1 MSDVDEDKQRN
12 EAQRIDLLF
21 LGNFVHQLVNPLNGV
36 AGTLDNV
43 VEGVYKGA
51 EINQKI
57 NAARAQIEQCI
68 HLTKNLAFFS
78 EISSEQ
84 KILSAPKKEGVVILP
99 QSIIEALQFY
109 AELGAKRSIKIG
121 LMDKVT
127 QYKIKGRPEALRQ
140 VFMNLFDNAV
150 KYGLSNTTIT
160 VTPSVQK
167 KTGALRVLFE
177 NHSIG
182 FSSSDAEN
190 IFLLGF
196 RSVEAKSSI
205 ALSTGLGLYLCREIM
220 RSFFNGD
227 VIAGHS
233 KKRGISTFTVIF
245 PKGSWYLS

>member
-1 MSDVDEDKQRN
+1 MDNIDQDNQRN

-43 VEGVYKGA
+43 VDGIYKGP

-78 EISSEQ
+78 EISSE
-84 KILSAPKKEGVVILP
+84 KKVLSAPKKEGVVILP

-109 AELGAKRSIKIG
+109 SELGAKKHITIG
-121 LMDKVT
+121 LTDRIT

-150 KYGLSNTTIT
+150 KYGIPDTRVI
-160 VTPSVQK
+160 VTPTVQK
-167 KTGALRVLFE
+167 KTGALRVSFQ
-177 NHSIG
+177 NHSVG
-182 FSSSDAEN
+182 FSSSDSEK
-190 IFLLGF
+190 IFLLGY

-220 RSFFNGD
+220 RNFFNGD
-227 VIAGHS
+227 IAAEHS
-233 KKRGISTFTVIF
+233 QKLGVSTFTVIF
-245 PKGSWYLS
+245 PKESWSI

>member
-1 MSDVDEDKQRN
+1 MSEVEEDKQRN

-43 VEGVYKGA
+43 VGGVYQGA

-78 EISSEQ
+78 EISSDQ
-84 KILSAPKKEGVVILP
+84 KILSPPKKEGVVILP

-109 AELGAKRSIKIG
+109 AELGAKRNIKIG
-121 LMDKVT
+121 LMDRVT

-150 KYGLSNTTIT
+150 KYGLSNTKIT
-160 VTPSVQK
+160 VVPTVQK
-167 KTGALRVLFE
+167 KTGALRVSFE

-182 FSSSDAEN
+182 FSSNDADN

-220 RSFFNGD
+220 RGFFNGD
-227 VIAGHS
+227 VIAEHS
-233 KKRGISTFTVIF
+233 NKRGISKFTVIF
-245 PKGSWYLS
+245 PKGSWYL

>member
-1 MSDVDEDKQRN
+1 MSESIEEINVRQD
-12 EAQRIDLLF
+12 AQRIDLLF

-43 VEGVYKGA
+43 VEGIYKGA

-84 KILSAPKKEGVVILP
+84 KMLSAPKKEGIVILP

-109 AELGAKRSIKIG
+109 AELGAKKDMKIS
-121 LMDKVT
+121 LLDKVT
-127 QYKIKGRPEALRQ
+127 QYKVKGRPEALRQ

-150 KYGLSNTTIT
+150 KYGLKGSHVT
-160 VTPSVQK
+160 VSPMIQK
-167 KTGALRVLFE
+167 RSGALRVVFE
-177 NHSIG
+177 NESIG
-182 FSSSDAEN
+182 FAASDAEN
-190 IFLLGF
+190 IFLLGY
-196 RSVEAKSSI
+196 RSAEAKSSI

-220 RSFFNGD
+220 RTFFNGD
-227 VIAGHS
+227 VVAEHS
-233 KKRGISTFTVIF
+233 KRRGISTFTVIF
-245 PKGSWYLS
+245 PKGSWYI

>member
-1 MSDVDEDKQRN
+1 MNDNNFESKTN

-43 VEGVYKGA
+43 VDGIYKGA

-84 KILSAPKKEGVVILP
+84 KLLSAPKKEGIVILP

-109 AELGAKRSIKIG
+109 SELGAKRNIKIG
-121 LMDKVT
+121 LTDKVT

-150 KYGLSNTTIT
+150 KYGIPDTTIS
-160 VTPSVQK
+160 VTPTVQK
-167 KTGALRVLFE
+167 RTGALRVSFE

-182 FSSSDAEN
+182 FSSHDAEK
-190 IFLLGF
+190 IFALGF
-196 RSVEAKSSI
+196 RSQEAKASI

-220 RSFFNGD
+220 RTFFGGD
-227 VIAGHS
+227 VTAAHS
-233 KKRGISTFTVIF
+233 RRRGISTFTVIF
-245 PKGSWYLS
+245 PKDSWYL